1 MPQILVL
8 GMAAVDFVLSMDVF
22 PNEPAKFRA
31 KAADIVGGGPAA
43 NAAVAIARLGGN
55 PSFIGR
61 LGDDPLADLIL
72 GDLEEAGV
80 ATNHVHRADGGRSSF
95 SSVYVDARGE
105 RQIVNFRGEGLT
117 EDVHWITH
125 LPSASA
131 VLVDTRWPNGAAAAL
146 ERARA
151 WGVPGVVD
159 GEAPIAPRLLETASH
174 VALSAQGLASLEP
187 SADLP
192 SALACLAGRIP
203 GWACVT
209 DGANGVWYTGETG
222 VEHIP
227 AFRVDVVDTLAAG
240 DVWHGA
246 FTLALSEG
254 QDEAQAIRFANATAA
269 LKCTIFGGRSGTP
282 DRAAVLTFLKENS

>member
-1 MPQILVL
+1 MARILVL

-22 PNEPAKFRA
+22 PSEPTKYRA

-43 NAAVAIARLGGN
+43 NAAVAIARLGGS

-61 LGDDPLADLIL
+61 LGSDPLADLVL
-72 GDLEEAGV
+72 NDLEAAGV
-80 ATNHVHRADGGRSSF
+80 GTAHVHRAEGGRSSF

-117 EDVHWITH
+117 EEVDWIAR
-125 LPSASA
+125 LPAPDA

-146 ERARA
+146 DMARE
-151 WGVPGVVD
+151 WNVPGVVD
-159 GEAPIAPRLLETASH
+159 GEAPIDPRLLEKATH

-187 SADLP
+187 GDDLAA
-192 SALACLAGRIP
+192 ALERLTARIP

-209 DGANGVWYTGETG
+209 DGANGVWYTGARG
-222 VEHIP
+222 IDHIP
-227 AFRVDVVDTLAAG
+227 AFAVDVVDTLAAG

-246 FTLALSEG
+246 FALSLAEG
-254 QDEAQAIRFANATAA
+254 QAEADAIRFANATAA
-269 LKCTIFGGRSGTP
+269 LKCTTFGGRSGTP
-282 DRAAVLTFLKENS
+282 DRAAVLTFLKEYE